1 MVEDPRRR
9 CLHSGTRL
17 TQLDCQGFQF
27 LVKDPR
33 RRSLLQEED
42 LPASTTR
49 DDAQNH
55 TRQPYLQ
62 ASGGGRPT
70 KVLSTH
76 QFESRGS
83 SDRQSAKVDI
93 AKTML
98 SMAGVS
104 RPGTAQSAQ
113 PTAIQRSPFSPY
125 QVGLARPV
133 PSSLHRESCE
143 PRVHDSHARVYFPR
157 AFATGRGRS
166 VNESEL
172 FSC

>member
-1 MVEDPRRR
+1 MR
-9 CLHSGTRL
+9 
-17 TQLDCQGFQF
+17 
-27 LVKDPR
+27 K
-33 RRSLLQEED
+33 
-42 LPASTTR
+42 
-49 DDAQNH
+49 

-83 SDRQSAKVDI
+83 SDRQSAKVAI

-98 SMAGVS
+98 SIAGVS
-104 RPGTAQSAQ
+104 RPGNAQSAQ

-166 VNESEL
+166 INESEL
-172 FSC
+172 FSRQPRSESMSTYLWRILWWCIRRRPASLTALVRVSWRFIVEMWL

>member
-1 MVEDPRRR
+1 MHVCV
-9 CLHSGTRL
+9 CLTG
-17 TQLDCQGFQF
+17 
-27 LVKDPR
+27 
-33 RRSLLQEED
+33 
-42 LPASTTR
+42 PAPPVLIVVR
-49 DDAQNH
+49 K

-93 AKTML
+93 AMTTL

-157 AFATGRGRS
+157 AFATRRGRS
-166 VNESEL
+166 INESKL
-172 FSC
+172 FSCLEFMAGFRSTIASDIPTPPSER

>member
-1 MVEDPRRR
+1 MATQRSNSWSRIQDDGLFYKKKTYQPRQ
-9 CLHSGTRL
+9 LGTMR
-17 TQLDCQGFQF
+17 
-27 LVKDPR
+27 K
-33 RRSLLQEED
+33 
-42 LPASTTR
+42 
-49 DDAQNH
+49 

-93 AKTML
+93 ARTML

-166 VNESEL
+166 INESEL
-172 FSC
+172 FSCSHRPPHSPPGNLWRAFALR